1 MYINFTLPVES
12 ELNTGFYNDIKF
24 KNIKYDQKLHLKQRS
39 FYNKIKYVNF
49 IHKAQQILKYITQNK
64 NKTHLVFYKYSQI
77 F

>member
-12 ELNTGFYNDIKF
+12 ETQDWILQWHKF
-24 KNIKYDQKLHLKQRS
+24 KIIKYDQKLHLKQRS

>member
-1 MYINFTLPVES
+1 MTR
-12 ELNTGFYNDIKF
+12 
-24 KNIKYDQKLHLKQRS
+24 KLHLKQRS

>member
-1 MYINFTLPVES
+1 MYINFSLPVES
-12 ELNTGFYNDIKF
+12 ETQYWIYNDIKF
-24 KNIKYDQKLHLKQRS
+24 KIIKYDQKLHLKQRS

-49 IHKAQQILKYITQNK
+49 IPKAQQILKYITQNK